1 MGSDVIECLGKVMC
15 PRNNT
20 VLTDHNGTNGNFA
33 LFEGLL
39 CLSQRLAHVN
49 FVFIFLLHVC
59 KGTK

>member
-1 MGSDVIECLGKVMC
+1 MGSDVIERLGKIMC
-15 PRNNT
+15 SRNNAI
-20 VLTDHNGTNGNFA
+20 LTDHNGTNGYFA
-33 LFEGLL
+33 LVEGLL